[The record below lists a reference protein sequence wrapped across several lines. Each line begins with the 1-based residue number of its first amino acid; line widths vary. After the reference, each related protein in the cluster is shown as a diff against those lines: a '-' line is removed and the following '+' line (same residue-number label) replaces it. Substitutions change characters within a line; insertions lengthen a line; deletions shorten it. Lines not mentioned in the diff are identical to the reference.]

1 MSKAEPCTK
10 LSGAFLRLILVSWSA
25 ICLADEKVG
34 STKPE
39 ASGFVHEFQPTH
51 KQARIIRPLFE
62 DHPIALN
69 TFCLDHNGNILA
81 CVGGSN
87 VQ

>member
-10 LSGAFLRLILVSWSA
+10 LSGAFLRLILVSWPA

-39 ASGFVHEFQPTH
+39 ASGFVHELQPTH